1 MSLDMFVSIKNFL
14 DEFTALQQHKEYQR
28 SENKELRKRLDNL
41 DNALKTIVESFND
54 NFTKMQEFMDSK
66 QQRKKK

>member
-14 DEFTALQQHKEYQR
+14 DEFTALQQHKEYQQ

-54 NFTKMQEFMDSK
+54 NFNKMQEFMDSK